1 MVTGKNQMQDFTH
14 VSNYPRY
21 MKIVEQFVIANG
33 KPGQAHLDM
42 PAGNGLLADNLI
54 KAGFNSVCGDFNSER
69 SNYIFVN
76 MEGDLPFQD
85 NSFDFITCMEGI
97 EHVINPNHL
106 VQELSRT
113 VKSGG
118 YVVIT
123 MPNVQNF
130 YSRLSFLFTG
140 FFYQFNPDFTRHPQ
154 GKPLDRGHIS
164 PLTYSQL
171 NYLFVENNLQPV
183 HIDGDKFK
191 KKILMPIYLLLAA
204 FNSLFYLSRIN
215 SGKTEMPYALMNNS
229 KFFFSR
235 SLVAIWKRV

>member
-1 MVTGKNQMQDFTH
+1 MVSQQFQDFTH
-14 VSNYPRY
+14 VSNYPQY
-21 MKIVEQFVIANG
+21 MRIVEQFVLDNG
-33 KPGQAHLDM
+33 KPGQSHLDM

-69 SNYIFVN
+69 PNYIYVN
-76 MEGDLPFQD
+76 MEKKLSFE
-85 NSFDFITCMEGI
+85 NSTFDFVTCMEGI
-97 EHVINPNHL
+97 EHVINPSHL
-106 VQELSRT
+106 VEELSRI

-130 YSRLSFLFTG
+130 YSRLKFLFTG
-140 FFYQFNPDFTRHPQ
+140 SFYQFEPEFTRHPN
-154 GKPLDRGHIS
+154 GKPVDRGHIS
-164 PLTYSQL
+164 PLTYAQL

-191 KKILMPIYLLLAA
+191 KKILMPIFLILAI
-204 FNSLFYLSRIN
+204 FNSLFYRSKIKAH
-215 SGKTEMPYALMNNS
+215 KTEMPYALMNNK

-235 SLVAIWKRV
+235 SLVAVWKKL